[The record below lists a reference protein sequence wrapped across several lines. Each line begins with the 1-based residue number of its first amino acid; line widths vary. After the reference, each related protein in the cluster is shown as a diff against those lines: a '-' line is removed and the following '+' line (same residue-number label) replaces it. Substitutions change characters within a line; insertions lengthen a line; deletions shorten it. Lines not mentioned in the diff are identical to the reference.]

1 MVEPIKICEKGAL
14 KGELGAYYLLRNH
27 LDGVIIF
34 TVIIQANRV
43 GVSSGTKRKPARND
57 GKE

>member
-1 MVEPIKICEKGAL
+1 MKICENGAL
-14 KGELGAYYLLRNH
+14 KGEPGAYYLLRNY

-43 GVSSGTKRKPARND
+43 GASSGTKRKPARNYR
-57 GKE
+57 KE

>member
-1 MVEPIKICEKGAL
+1 MKICQKGPL

-34 TVIIQANRV
+34 TVVIQANRV
-43 GVSSGTKRKPARND
+43 GASSGAKRKPARND
-57 GKE
+57 RKE